1 STPLEIQVG
10 LSPTGTEG
18 AEKNLEAE
26 AKDVSFDTARA
37 QANDAWHQE
46 LSRMMVSGGTE
57 DQKEIFY
64 TALYHAS
71 IAPMIFQDVDGQYPA
86 MRTRI
91 QKDAGDTPNY
101 SVYSMWDTFRAAHPL
116 KTIIDPERAEEFAND
131 LIRKYED
138 GGILPKW
145 ELHSHYTGT
154 MIGFPAVSIIADAMA
169 KGLDIDPQ
177 LAKEAAEFT
186 VRYHEAS
193 EFPDWT
199 EDNNIGAANVV
210 QVKVYEEN

>member
-1 STPLEIQVG
+1 
-10 LSPTGTEG
+10 
-18 AEKNLEAE
+18 
-26 AKDVSFDTARA
+26 
-37 QANDAWHQE
+37 NDAWHQE

-210 QVKVYEEN
+210 QVKVYEENGFVHHGYWNS

>member
-1 STPLEIQVG
+1 KTIAYLEFAPSSTPLEIQVG

-71 IAPMIFQDVDGQYPA
+71 IAPMIFQDVDCQYPA

-91 QKDAGDTPNY
+91 PKDAGDTPNY

-177 LAKEAAEFT
+177 LAKEAA
-186 VRYHEAS
+186 
-193 EFPDWT
+193 
-199 EDNNIGAANVV
+199 
-210 QVKVYEEN
+210 

>member
-1 STPLEIQVG
+1 WEGSLVECELVG
-10 LSPTGTEG
+10 GD
-18 AEKNLEAE
+18 EADK
-26 AKDVSFDTARA
+26 AM
-37 QANDAWHQE
+37 
-46 LSRMMVSGGTE
+46 L
-57 DQKEIFY
+57 Y
-64 TALYHAS
+64 TSLFRTVVAAFLY
-71 IAPMIFQDVDGQYPA
+71 QDVDGKYRGMDGKVHQA
-86 MRTRI
+86 E
-91 QKDAGDTPNY
+91 DGLVNY

-210 QVKVYEEN
+210 QVKVYEENGFVHHGYWNSASYTLEFAYGDWAMA